1 MNFLGDDALANIS
14 EFVKDF
20 TPNFR
25 TDALDKELQNQLN
38 MLSFKCGLGTQ
49 YYRMDQSGNVTA
61 TEFLGSRQD
70 FVRNVGIMN
79 KVIVSE
85 LKSLFSE
92 ILWVG
97 QNLLGRNVNADAKII
112 VNVKDGLI
120 TSDKDEKESD
130 RADVAAGLMSK
141 VDYMM
146 KWQGLTEE
154 QAREKLEQ
162 MKEEQGKT
170 EEKKEE

>member
-1 MNFLGDDALANIS
+1 
-14 EFVKDF
+14 
-20 TPNFR
+20 
-25 TDALDKELQNQLN
+25 

-49 YYRMDQSGNVTA
+49 YYRMDKSGNVTA

-79 KVIVSE
+79 KTIVSE

-97 QNLLGRNVNADAKII
+97 QNLLGKNVNADAKII
-112 VNVKDGLI
+112 VTVKDGLI
-120 TSDKDEKESD
+120 TSDKEEKESD

-141 VDYMM
+141 LDYIM

-162 MKEEQGKT
+162 MKEEQGNKT
-170 EEKKEE
+170 ENKDELDTTDK